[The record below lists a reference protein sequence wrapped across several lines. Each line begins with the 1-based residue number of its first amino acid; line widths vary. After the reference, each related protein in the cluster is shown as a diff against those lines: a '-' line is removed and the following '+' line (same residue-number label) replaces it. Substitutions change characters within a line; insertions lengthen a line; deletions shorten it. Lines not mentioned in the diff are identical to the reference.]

1 VLRGVP
7 LGMIGINPNRLHA
20 DSSDCP
26 VAADLLFREE
36 SDEEDEE
43 DDDKKDDTDQDDE
56 SDEGY
61 SE

>member
-1 VLRGVP
+1 MLRGVP

-36 SDEEDEE
+36 PDEED